1 MKQVSLVP
9 KFEKDSEFIFNEKS
23 FKFSSIALM
32 DQSPSMRRN
41 FLSYSIIVDE
51 PVSES
56 AFSTFV
62 DSLNFQPI
70 SITASNAAELLHL
83 ARTFEITAIES
94 QIQKLINESEDPSF
108 TVEILKFNMQFN
120 DTSDLEESIIS
131 NIDAYIENTCFIS
144 LPDQIIHRIVK
155 KSQEKTSSIQIF
167 NLVSNLAKE
176 NRYISPLFNLIDIKT
191 LSREQS
197 HELNQIVFSFLFEN
211 AILPQNI
218 KNLIELSA
226 NEENESLKIEN
237 QILTQANRDLI
248 QELDKIN
255 ELRIENNIKNK
266 EKFDELLS
274 KCKADRELLS
284 RQKKQRNHFFEQL
297 VQFYSSDWN
306 YIKENLIEASSYGDI
321 EIVDI
326 LLRIKNLNHF
336 YSNTCK
342 LIGMAIKA
350 AIKENQVKMVN
361 YLLFS
366 NLTGKYIVVS

>member
-70 SITASNAAELLHL
+70 SITASNAAELLYL
-83 ARTFEITAIES
+83 ARRFEITAIES

-108 TVEILKFNMQFN
+108 AIEILKFNMQFN

-131 NIDAYIENTCFIS
+131 KIDAYIENTCFIS

-167 NLVSNLAKE
+167 NLVSNLAKD
-176 NRYISPLFNLIDIKT
+176 NRYISPLFNLIDINT